1 MLLDS
6 DSDNSIKEKES
17 IIIGM
22 FNLTIIDKIFIVD
35 YQFYLIDNR
44 NDVEKGMTDQTN
56 YLPKS
61 RIILVSI
68 YLSIKII
75 HFIHSIIYYFVSIG
89 IFGM

>member
-1 MLLDS
+1 
-6 DSDNSIKEKES
+6 
-17 IIIGM
+17 M

-68 YLSIKII
+68 YL
-75 HFIHSIIYYFVSIG
+75 
-89 IFGM
+89 

>member
-1 MLLDS
+1 MLLLDS
-6 DSDNSIKEKES
+6 DSDNSMKEKES

-22 FNLTIIDKIFIVD
+22 FTLTITDKIFID

-44 NDVEKGMTDQTN
+44 NDAEKGMTDQTN

-68 YLSIKII
+68 CVSVKILP
-75 HFIHSIIYYFVSIG
+75 FIHSIIYYFVSIG

>member
-1 MLLDS
+1 
-6 DSDNSIKEKES
+6 
-17 IIIGM
+17 M

-68 YLSIKII
+68 CVSVKILP
-75 HFIHSIIYYFVSIG
+75 FIHSIIYYFVSIG

>member
-1 MLLDS
+1 MLLLDS
-6 DSDNSIKEKES
+6 DSDNSMKEKES

-22 FNLTIIDKIFIVD
+22 FTLTITDKIFID

-68 YLSIKII
+68 CVSVKILP
-75 HFIHSIIYYFVSIG
+75 FIHSIIYYFVSIG

>member
-1 MLLDS
+1 MLLLDS
-6 DSDNSIKEKES
+6 DSDNSMKEKES

-22 FNLTIIDKIFIVD
+22 FTLTITDKIFID

>member
-1 MLLDS
+1 MLLLDS
-6 DSDNSIKEKES
+6 DSDNSMKEKES

-22 FNLTIIDKIFIVD
+22 FTLTITDKIFID

-68 YLSIKII
+68 YL
-75 HFIHSIIYYFVSIG
+75 
-89 IFGM
+89 